1 VFVESRSVQP
11 VLDRRIP
18 TDSSGKT
25 IVTRDPLTFR
35 PLRYSVSPSFVCRLH
50 HRPKGVDNHDG
61 GRRRLQLV
69 DDPLQHFVEASSEG
83 FLRQVDDRTDALT
96 LAKSKNSNCCS

>member
-1 VFVESRSVQP
+1 
-11 VLDRRIP
+11 
-18 TDSSGKT
+18 
-25 IVTRDPLTFR
+25 
-35 PLRYSVSPSFVCRLH
+35 
-50 HRPKGVDNHDG
+50 
-61 GRRRLQLV
+61 V